1 MFFSTPLRPSA
12 ILVAILASGQALASD
27 INALQ
32 TLNQAEFAAINKDLI
47 SALSHKSI
55 MQAAPRSITGFD
67 LGVSVSA
74 TRLNNSSIWQKAT
87 SGNDMNILPIPRLHL
102 TKGLP
107 FGVDIGATYTAL
119 PDSNIKLWSGEVKYA
134 LLEGSALTPAMAVR
148 GTYSKLQG
156 VNQLDFHSTGFEAL
170 ISKGFVGF
178 TPYAGAGVVRGRS
191 EAKNLG
197 QVSLSAEAE
206 TVEKYFAGVNWNIM
220 LGNLAL
226 EYDRTG
232 NNDSLSL
239 KLGVQW

>member
-1 MFFSTPLRPSA
+1 MFFSIPLR
-12 ILVAILASGQALASD
+12 LAALLIASLAASQAQASD

-32 TLNQAEFAAINKDLI
+32 TLNQTEFAAINKDLI

-55 MQAAPRSITGFD
+55 MQAAPRGITGFD

-74 TRLNNSSIWQKAT
+74 TRLDNSSIWQKAT
-87 SGNDMNILPIPRLHL
+87 SGNDMNVLPIPRLHF

-107 FGVDIGATYTAL
+107 FGVDVGATYTAL
-119 PDSNIKLWSGEVKYA
+119 PDSNIKLWSGEIKYA
-134 LLEGSALTPAMAVR
+134 LLEGSAITPALAVR
-148 GTYSKLQG
+148 GSYAKLQG
-156 VNQLDFHSTGFEAL
+156 VNQLDFYSTGLEAL
-170 ISKGFVGF
+170 VSKGFVGF

-197 QVSLSAEAE
+197 QVSLAPEAE

-220 LGNLAL
+220 LGNLAM